1 MAAASVAVTMF
12 AGFAL
17 SANAAGGEW
26 VGYTEATDGKAHW
39 NYGVGHEL
47 TTTSTGTYDPTTGTL
62 TFEKDTKLYGCEND
76 NKSYY
81 GNSIISVENTDLTL
95 DLNSFNVTLDS
106 TNLNEIEG
114 GYDYIYGLYKVGGTL
129 TIQGP
134 GTLNITASGGS
145 KESVALRAHD
155 GADIKITGGAQVN
168 VTDNDDNGYGLFA
181 AGNVDVIDGLLTMTG
196 GAAALDF
203 ASNDTANIDIFHKEI
218 TAGDNAYDTI
228 TWTVTDAGE
237 SAKELEKYK
246 YVRIEP
252 AEAPDTSVTVGGTT
266 LKNGQTYTSD
276 NVTAVYDSWT
286 STLTL
291 SGLGTI
297 NGLTGDTSG
306 AYGAAIWASSA
317 ITINVADD
325 ADITLQGGASANNSY
340 SYGIFSSSGT
350 LTITGGGKLTVKS
363 ADSQTTYPSA
373 AVYTGDN
380 ITISGSV
387 KVTAN
392 GLGSN
397 HLAVNNTKSSGTI
410 TIPDGSIAELH
421 MINEK
426 IDAATKLFNGSLV
439 YPDGYLANA
448 LDKNDEDIQL
458 GSPADQYSEYHI
470 KPNELS
476 GISETEYIGAFYGDN
491 ADGTEND
498 EDAATAFLT
507 TIKPKGSV
515 TISALSW
522 TVTSQGESQTL
533 FPKNFATLELNS
545 EAKIGVIVKG
555 LYDSAAT
562 AEAYVYGSV
571 NNAAN

>member
-26 VGYTEATDGKAHW
+26 VGYTEDTDGKAHW

-62 TFEKDTKLYGCEND
+62 TFTENTTLYGCDYVPETYWG
-76 NKSYY
+76 S
-81 GNSIISVENTDLTL
+81 GIISMENVDLTL
-95 DLNSFNVTLDS
+95 DLASYSITVNAEQQLD
-106 TNLNEIEG
+106 N
-114 GYDYIYGLYKVGGTL
+114 VGGIYKYGGSL
-129 TIQGP
+129 TIKGP
-134 GTLNITASGGS
+134 GTLTVNAGGGNDVNAALVGLNKPAITIT
-145 KESVALRAHD
+145 D
-155 GADIKITGGAQVN
+155 GAN
-168 VTDNDDNGYGLFA
+168 VILNNTDENGYGLYT
-181 AGNVDVIDGLLTMTG
+181 AGNVDVESGSLTMTG
-196 GAAALDF
+196 GKGALTIVNQG
-203 ASNDTANIDIFHKEI
+203 SVDIFHKEI
-218 TAGDNAYDTI
+218 TAGDNAETA
-228 TWTVTDAGE
+228 TSWTVTDAGE

-246 YVRIEP
+246 YVKIEP

-266 LKNGQTYTSD
+266 LTDGQTYTNQD
-276 NVTAVYDSWT
+276 NTVTAVYDSWT
-286 STLTL
+286 STLNL
-291 SGLGTI
+291 SGSGTI
-297 NGLTGDTSG
+297 NGADASVDG
-306 AYGAAIWASSA
+306 AYGAAIWATDD
-317 ITINVADD
+317 ITIDVDDD
-325 ADITLQGGASANNSY
+325 ADITLQGGASAKNSY
-340 SYGIFSSSGT
+340 SYGIYSSSGT

-363 ADSQTTYPSA
+363 ADSQTTYQSA
-373 AVYTGDN
+373 AVYTKDN

-397 HLAVNNTKSSGTI
+397 HLAVNNTKPSGTI

-421 MINEK
+421 MTNTGSEM
-426 IDAATKLFNGSLV
+426 ALFNGSPV

-448 LDKNDEDIQL
+448 LDKNGKDIQL
-458 GSPADQYSEYHI
+458 GRPAVQYSQYHI

-533 FPKNFATLELNS
+533 FPKSFATLELNS

-555 LYDSAAT
+555 LYDFAAT

>member
-1 MAAASVAVTMF
+1 MAAASVSVTMF

-17 SANAAGGEW
+17 SANAAGGAW
-26 VGYTEATDGKAHW
+26 VGYTEATDGEALW
-39 NYGVGHEL
+39 NYGESNNG
-47 TTTSTGTYDPTTGTL
+47 TTTGTYDPNTGTL
-62 TFEKDTKLYGCEND
+62 KFEKDTTLYGCEND

-145 KESVALRAHD
+145 VESVALRAHN
-155 GADIKITGGAQVN
+155 GANIKITGDAQVN
-168 VTDNDDNGYGLFA
+168 VTDIDNNGYGLFA
-181 AGNVDVIDGLLTMTG
+181 AGNVDVIDGSLTMTG

-203 ASNDTANIDIFHKEI
+203 ASNDTANIDIFHKQI
-218 TAGDNAYDTI
+218 TAGDNAETA
-228 TWTVTDAGE
+228 TAWTVTDAGE

-246 YVRIEP
+246 YVKIEP
-252 AEAPDTSVTVGGTT
+252 AEAPDTSVMVGGTT
-266 LKNGQTYTSD
+266 LKDGQTYTNQD
-276 NVTAVYDSWT
+276 NTVTAVYDSWT
-286 STLTL
+286 STLNL
-291 SGLGTI
+291 SGSGTI
-297 NGLTGDTSG
+297 NGLTEDTSG

-340 SYGIFSSSGT
+340 SYGIYSSGGT
-350 LTITGGGKLTVKS
+350 LTITGGGNLTAKTDAS
-363 ADSQTTYPSA
+363 ATKESA
-373 AVYTGDN
+373 AVYTVGN
-380 ITISGSV
+380 ITISGNV
-387 KVTAN
+387 KVTAE
-392 GLGSN
+392 GTGSN
-397 HLAVNNTKSSGTI
+397 HLAVNNTKPLGTI

-448 LDKNDEDIQL
+448 LDKNGKDIQL
-458 GSPADQYSEYHI
+458 GSPADQYSQYHI
-470 KPNELS
+470 KPNKLS
-476 GISETEYIGAFYGDN
+476 GISETKCIGEFKGDN
-491 ADGTEND
+491 ADGTSND
-498 EDAATAFLT
+498 TDTATAFLT
-507 TIKPKGSV
+507 TIKPEGSV

-522 TVTSQGESQTL
+522 TVTSQDESQTL
-533 FPKNFATLELNS
+533 FPKNFATLDLNS